1 MKHVIAFAT
10 ISACLLVLSGGAA
23 LAADPPRLNTGT
35 AQPGHNPTAMTG
47 LNCGTANTLGTLGPS
62 PGAIN
67 STGSPFNTSGTAGT
81 HYAGT
86 GANTTSANPTNAF
99 SNYDVACFQA
109 SQHP

>member
-35 AQPGHNPTAMTG
+35 AQPGHNPTTMTG
-47 LNCGTANTLGTLGPS
+47 LNCSNGGLAAGPS
-62 PGAIN
+62 TGAIN
-67 STGSPFNTSGTAGT
+67 SPGSPFNANPTTPGIAGT

-86 GANTTSANPTNAF
+86 GANTTSANPLNAF
-99 SNYDVACFQA
+99 ANYDVACFQV
-109 SQHP
+109 H